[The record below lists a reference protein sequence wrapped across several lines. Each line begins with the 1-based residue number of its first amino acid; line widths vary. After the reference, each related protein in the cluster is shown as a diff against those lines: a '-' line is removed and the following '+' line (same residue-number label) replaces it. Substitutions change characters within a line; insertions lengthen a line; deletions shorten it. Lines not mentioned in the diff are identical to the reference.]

1 MRLFHFLVI
10 SLALEPK
17 DCLVSEWSGWAG
29 CSKTCGIGE
38 TVRGFTI
45 IDNNALQCFIVTSGE
60 DEDSDPAASAR
71 GPSLPITPGLQ
82 VVRQRPELQT
92 R

>member
-1 MRLFHFLVI
+1 MRIFHFLVI

-38 TVRGFTI
+38 TVRGFTLQI
-45 IDNNALQCFIVTSGE
+45 STTMFYCDN
-60 DEDSDPAASAR
+60 R
-71 GPSLPITPGLQ
+71 
-82 VVRQRPELQT
+82 
-92 R
+92 